1 MSGRTVPISIDE
13 LRVGVICSHP
23 VEDDQ
28 GVLLLGA
35 NTRITQQVI
44 AGLRDRGISSIEVD
58 PRDVA
63 ALRSTGKG
71 TKARATTVWER
82 EPPGQWT
89 KSKPVKDMLVDRF
102 EEQLSPDREIR
113 LQKAMEQAQSR
124 MDTIKEMIASGTIR
138 SVSQL
143 VEVSDGYARSMVDDY
158 DQTVGAVGRFARQI
172 NAGERSVRMSTLGMA
187 IGIEMG
193 LDGPQ
198 MMEIGIA
205 GLLHDVGLYAM
216 DEKFLDRDRELT
228 PIEWWEYKKHPNIS
242 VACVSDAIDVGESV
256 QLAIQQVHE
265 QFDGSGYPRGL
276 KGARIHLSAR
286 ILNVVDSFLRLTTS
300 TSLRPGFVPHDAM
313 GLILHLASRGLF
325 DPQVIRA
332 FLNIETLFP
341 LGSIVELSSGQHAEV
356 IRRPRSGFAA
366 PVLIDDS
373 GERIELENT
382 SLQIIRPVCDPSG
395 SQIRLLPNQMTTS
408 IWHPAGPDSFV

>member
-35 NTRITQQVI
+35 STRITQQLI
-44 AGLRDRGISSIEVD
+44 AGLRDRGIHSIEVD
-58 PRDVA
+58 PRDLATLRGGGQGGNKRA
-63 ALRSTGKG
+63 A
-71 TKARATTVWER
+71 TVWDR

-102 EEQLSPDREIR
+102 EEQLSGERAKR
-113 LQKAMEQAQSR
+113 LDQAMRQAKSR
-124 MDTIKEMIASGTIR
+124 MNELKEKIAFGAIR

-143 VEVSDGYARSMVDDY
+143 FEVSDGYARSMVDDH
-158 DQTVGAVGRFARQI
+158 DQTVGTVGKFAERI
-172 NAGERSVRMSTLGMA
+172 DPGERSVRMSTLGMA
-187 IGIEMG
+187 IAVEMG

-198 MMEIGIA
+198 MMEIGIS

-242 VACVSDAIDVGESV
+242 VACISDAIDVGESV

-276 KGARIHLSAR
+276 KGPRIHLNSR
-286 ILNVVDSFLRLTTS
+286 ILNVVDAYLRLISS
-300 TSLRPGFVPHDAM
+300 TALRPGFVPHDAM

-325 DPQVIRA
+325 DPHVIRA
-332 FLNIETLFP
+332 FLSIETLFP
-341 LGSIVELSSGQHAEV
+341 LGSSVELSSGQQAEV

-366 PVLIDDS
+366 PVLVDEK
-373 GERIELENT
+373 GERIEMETT
-382 SLQIIRPVCDPSG
+382 SLEIVRPVCDPNG
-395 SQIRLLPNQMTTS
+395 RQVRILPEQMLES
-408 IWHPAGPDSFV
+408 PWHPAGPDSVV